1 MRLDL
6 TNYARHPSE
15 SFAPWA
21 WRGLRFAWMQFD
33 GNARRQTELI
43 YGGNFEATHLAAY
56 PPSVQYGPEGA
67 LLDLSIK
74 DTTYLSFGQR
84 AEYCPTDQISVVCR
98 VLVTSEPAQNRV
110 LAAKGTPLSTC
121 DWIIIRRTTN
131 AYEFAIVNT
140 EDIMTS
146 TLYEGARYVGGVF
159 PRMVT
164 FVLTYDGSRLKG
176 YGDGALLYDM
186 AATGQIR
193 NTAGYEISLGM
204 GGMAGYAQFGYYK
217 LLQIYDRSLSA
228 EEICYLSHLPYDFL
242 RRRAVQPYWVLS
254 GVPDGVFNPFEG
266 SVFTSMRFRSS
277 SIG

>member
-1 MRLDL
+1 MQLNL

-43 YGGNFEATHLAAY
+43 YGGNFEVIHSAPY
-56 PPSVQYGPEGA
+56 PPRVQYGPEGA
-67 LLDLSIK
+67 LLDFS
-74 DTTYLSFGQR
+74 TNRYTYLSFGQR

-98 VLVTSEPAQNRV
+98 VLVTSELAANQV
-110 LAAKGTPLSTC
+110 LAAKGTPLSTH
-121 DWIIIRRTTN
+121 DWMIARRTTN

-140 EDIMTS
+140 GDTKTS
-146 TLYEGARYVGGVF
+146 TQYQGARYVGGVF

-176 YGDGALLYDM
+176 YGDGVLFYDM

-193 NTAGYEISLGM
+193 NTAGYEISLGRS
-204 GGMAGYAQFGYYK
+204 AGSSGRFGYSK

-242 RRRAVQPYWVLS
+242 RRREVQPYWVLS

>member
-1 MRLDL
+1 MQLNL
-6 TNYARHPSE
+6 TNYARDPSE

-33 GNARRQTELI
+33 GNARRQTELM
-43 YGGNFEATHLAAY
+43 YGGNFEATHRAAY

-67 LLDLSIK
+67 LLDLSIRV
-74 DTTYLSFGQR
+74 DTYLSFGQR

-98 VLVTSEPAQNRV
+98 ALVTSEPTANQV
-110 LAAKGTPLSTC
+110 LAAKGTPLDTH
-121 DWIIIRRTTN
+121 DWMIARRTN
-131 AYEFAIVNT
+131 NVYDFAIVNT
-140 EDIMTS
+140 EDTVTS
-146 TLYEGARYVGGVF
+146 TLFQGARYVGGVF

-176 YGDGALLYDM
+176 YGDGVLFYDM

-193 NTAGYEISLGM
+193 NTAGYEVSLGR
-204 GGMAGYAQFGYYK
+204 GVYDQFGYFK

-242 RRRAVQPYWVLS
+242 RRREVQPYWVLS